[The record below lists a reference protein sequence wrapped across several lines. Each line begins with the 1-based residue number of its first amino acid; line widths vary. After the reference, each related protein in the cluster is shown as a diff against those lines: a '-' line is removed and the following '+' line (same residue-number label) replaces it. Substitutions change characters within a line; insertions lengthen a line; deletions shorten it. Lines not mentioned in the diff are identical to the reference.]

1 MEGIPNINADLV
13 DYLESICP
21 DTSPSLS
28 TPERQIW
35 FDAGKADLVR
45 HLRSIFE
52 EQSQTILEGN

>member
-1 MEGIPNINADLV
+1 MAGIPNIDAELV
-13 DYLESICP
+13 EYLEDICP
-21 DTSPSLS
+21 DTSPTLS

-52 EQSQTILEGN
+52 EQSQNIL

>member
-1 MEGIPNINADLV
+1 MEGIPNIDADLV
-13 DYLESICP
+13 DYLESICS